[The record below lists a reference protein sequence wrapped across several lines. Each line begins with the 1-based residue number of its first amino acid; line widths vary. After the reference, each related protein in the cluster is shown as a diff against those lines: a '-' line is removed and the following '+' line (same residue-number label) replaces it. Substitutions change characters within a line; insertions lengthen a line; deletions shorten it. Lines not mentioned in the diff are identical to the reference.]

1 MNNIQKVIK
10 EIRKNHNLT
19 QKQFAKK
26 FFISEKTVSNYENG
40 LRTPDIEFLVK
51 LSKEFNISLDYF
63 VEKGKNESDT
73 RDLIVS
79 ARNHKL
85 AIFDTKQGV
94 YLTQH
99 VYDSIYLSPCGK
111 HIVSKNDGYNAL
123 VDNRGNVK
131 EFADYNFVYK
141 MSFENE
147 VMPVECKKDKKMYL
161 IDEEGN
167 KRSVGFDDIYPANSN
182 FNLGL
187 YVGRNYADDA
197 KHEVKEW
204 RLLYKNGKI
213 LPYSLEKTEDG
224 LFIKDAITIE
234 KTLELIDKYGTSIL
248 LFVPRDVFKLKEN
261 YLKIV
266 NHITSKDFADK
277 NKNSEVAINFALQT
291 LTDIAKKVKAEGG
304 AISEEEALPEE
315 NFNWRK
321 NKLSREYLKKE
332 ILKLYERIGLI

>member
-111 HIVSKNDGYNAL
+111 HIVCKNNGCDAV
-123 VDNRGNVK
+123 VDNNGNVK
-131 EFADYNFVYK
+131 EFSDYKFIYK

-187 YVGRNYADDA
+187 YVAKNYADSSQRDL
-197 KHEVKEW
+197 KEVC
-204 RLLYKNGKI
+204 LLYKSGEI
-213 LPYSLEKTEDG
+213 LPYTLGEDERG
-224 LFIKDAITIE
+224 FVIKDEINIAQA
-234 KTLELIDKYGTSIL
+234 LELIDRYGASIL
-248 LFVPRDVFKLKEN
+248 LFVPRGLFKLKEN
-261 YLKIV
+261 YLKII

-277 NKNSEVAINFALQT
+277 NENSETSINFVLWM
-291 LTDIAKKVKAEGG
+291 LTEISKYVKAEGNVV
-304 AISEEEALPEE
+304 SQETALPEA
-315 NFNWRK
+315 NFSWRN